1 MQTFTEPKPFADHP
15 DFAKQRDAS
24 RRRLDYRG
32 IDPPLRDLVRGF
44 ARLDCCFTLQ
54 CCYGHFVHDL
64 QPDKQNTA
72 PLPAAAA
79 LSDIDYRMAYLAF
92 CAENDERGRSFVHR
106 LAKLR
111 DIDPEYVQFGSSDWF
126 RKCHPNVF
134 VVQVEPERFQYED
147 TCRVDFGEALRIER
161 IRNRFFQEIQ
171 GLLSI
176 LTGGK

>member
-1 MQTFTEPKPFADHP
+1 MQTFTEPKPFVEHP

-24 RRRLDYRG
+24 RRRLDYRD

-44 ARLDCCFTLQ
+44 ARLDFCFTLQ

-64 QPDKQNTA
+64 QPDKHNTD
-72 PLPAAAA
+72 PLPTAAA
-79 LSDIDYRMAYLAF
+79 LSDIEYRMAYMAF
-92 CAENDERGRSFVHR
+92 SVENGERGRSFVDG

-126 RKCHPNVF
+126 RARHPNLF

-147 TCRVDFGEALRIER
+147 SCRVDFGEALRIER
-161 IRNRFFQEIQ
+161 VRNRFFQEIQ

-176 LTGGK
+176 LMEGE